1 MLALAL
7 RVSANPCS
15 LFLALAEVGRLL
27 GDGDCFQRDILAE
40 PDEFLLLLAGLCG
53 FSVGIAVGSCSGLVG
68 S

>member
-15 LFLALAEVGRLL
+15 LFLVLAEVGCFL
-27 GDGDCFQRDILAE
+27 GEGDCFQRDILAE
-40 PDEFLLLLAGLCG
+40 LDEFLLLLAGLCG
-53 FSVGIAVGSCSGLVG
+53 FSVGTALGSCSGLVG

>member
-1 MLALAL
+1 MFALAL

-15 LFLALAEVGRLL
+15 LLLALVEAGDLL
-27 GDGDCFQRDILAE
+27 REGDRFQRDIFAE

-53 FSVGIAVGSCSGLVG
+53 FSVATALGSCSGLVG